1 MTLQKIDADIATTLK
16 FIHEIEEMD
25 SLTEDIFLIRSFVAG
40 WFHNMT
46 VEQLLDELS
55 PGQELELFREADNK
69 YDKKAIVIRN
79 KGKKMGYVPRRD
91 NKILANLMDGGK
103 LLVCKVNNIYE
114 GDYDTLDIVVDIYLR
129 D

>member
-1 MTLQKIDADIATTLK
+1 MTLQKIDTDIATTLK

-79 KGKKMGYVPRRD
+79 KGEKMGYVPRRD

>member
-1 MTLQKIDADIATTLK
+1 MTLQKIDTDIATTLK

-46 VEQLLDELS
+46 AEQLLDELS

-79 KGKKMGYVPRRD
+79 KGEKMGYVPRRD

-103 LLVCKVNNIYE
+103 LLVCKLNNIYE